1 MGIQDFYKAV
11 ELLCGNIV
19 AVHHFSEFA
28 GYRIAIDI
36 SIFLYKTIRSAGP
49 VRWVDSFIV
58 FLCLIKKSGIKA
70 VCIHDGPNPPPE
82 KKAEQERRRAEVEK
96 TVAKLKRARK
106 IYQQIKDEYIPT
118 SAPVEGDVEV
128 DVRKI
133 LGRKRGKSID
143 VVNYNDPHDVAAAL
157 KEAIEKYENQTMPI
171 TNLHKNTAKELIELM
186 GIAQYQADG
195 EAETLC
201 AYLCVRGQV
210 DAVLSEDTDCC
221 VYGTPILLSKIDLS
235 KGTVSVIQM
244 KDILKYSGLNYEE
257 FRDLCVTLGSDY
269 NDRVKGYPP
278 DGRKRKKPVSIG
290 LKGAV
295 AMITEYRR
303 LEECERYI
311 IDIDKLNYRRCR
323 QLFTT
328 PAYLDFA
335 VVPYSKPIQETKL
348 AEFLKRVKAKTSLKY
363 IMETW
368 KPVPLIFGQT
378 EVEKQDA
385 AELDEIELGDE
396 NVLDEDGEEPIPDIP
411 PEPSESL
418 EERLDRAWNMEEWTF
433 IPEKT
438 SAEEMTLEYVDCV
451 ITECVYLKEEAD
463 PSDYAGRYRLNGT
476 DVSLCHLCFENGEY
490 GGEDVGQA
498 IRDTYG

>member
-1 MGIQDFYKAV
+1 MGIQDFYKAI
-11 ELLCGNIV
+11 ELMCGNITS
-19 AVHHFSEFA
+19 VHGFSDFA

-36 SIFLYKTIRSAGP
+36 SIFLYKTIRSCGP
-49 VRWVDSFIV
+49 VKWIDQFIV

-118 SAPVEGDVEV
+118 SVPVEGDMET
-128 DVRKI
+128 DIRKI

-157 KEAIEKYENQTMPI
+157 KEAIEKYENQTLPI
-171 TNLHKNTAKELIELM
+171 TSVFKQTAKELIELM
-186 GIAQYQADG
+186 GIAQIDAPG
-195 EAETLC
+195 EAEAWC
-201 AYLCVRGQV
+201 AYLCVRGHV
-210 DAVLSEDTDCC
+210 DAILSEDSDTLA
-221 VYGTPILLSKIDLS
+221 YGAPILLSKIDLG
-235 KGTVSVIQM
+235 KGTVSVLQM
-244 KDILKYSGLNYEE
+244 KDILVYSGLTYEE
-257 FRDLCVTLGSDY
+257 FLDLTILLTNDY
-269 NDRVKGYPP
+269 NSRVKGYPP
-278 DGRKRKKPVSIG
+278 DGKKHKKPVGIG

-295 AMITEYRR
+295 AMIQEYRR
-303 LEECERYI
+303 LEECEQYI
-311 IDIDKLNYRRCR
+311 VDPDPLIYRRCR
-323 QLFTT
+323 EL
-328 PAYLDFA
+328 FA
-335 VVPYSKPIQETKL
+335 VPTTLNFTAVPYSKPIQETKL

-368 KPVPLIFGQT
+368 KPVPLVFGQT
-378 EVEKQDA
+378 ESDKQDA

-396 NVLDEDGEEPIPDIP
+396 NVLDEDGEEPVPDIP
-411 PEPSESL
+411 PEPTETL
-418 EERLDRAWNMEEWTF
+418 EERLDRAWNVEEWTF

-451 ITECVYLKEEAD
+451 IKECVYIKEEAD
-463 PSDYAGRYRLNGT
+463 PSDYAGRYRLNDT

>member
-49 VRWVDSFIV
+49 VRWIDQFIV
-58 FLCLIKKSGIKA
+58 FLCLIKKNGIKA

-118 SAPVEGDVEV
+118 STPVEGDMEV

-210 DAVLSEDTDCC
+210 DAVMSEDTDCC
-221 VYGTPILLSKIDLS
+221 VYGTPILLSKIDLG

-269 NDRVKGYPP
+269 K
-278 DGRKRKKPVSIG
+278 
-290 LKGAV
+290 
-295 AMITEYRR
+295 
-303 LEECERYI
+303 
-311 IDIDKLNYRRCR
+311 
-323 QLFTT
+323 
-328 PAYLDFA
+328 
-335 VVPYSKPIQETKL
+335 
-348 AEFLKRVKAKTSLKY
+348 
-363 IMETW
+363 
-368 KPVPLIFGQT
+368 
-378 EVEKQDA
+378 
-385 AELDEIELGDE
+385 
-396 NVLDEDGEEPIPDIP
+396 
-411 PEPSESL
+411 
-418 EERLDRAWNMEEWTF
+418 
-433 IPEKT
+433 
-438 SAEEMTLEYVDCV
+438 
-451 ITECVYLKEEAD
+451 
-463 PSDYAGRYRLNGT
+463 
-476 DVSLCHLCFENGEY
+476 
-490 GGEDVGQA
+490 
-498 IRDTYG
+498 